1 MEFMRVIVPGK
12 EEQDIDVLIN
22 RQKNGKVGETLILR
36 RELMLVS
43 VDLPTAEEK
52 EVDLKNTTPRHPK
65 IVEIQA

>member
-12 EEQDIDVLIN
+12 EGQDIDVLIN
-22 RQKNGKVGETLILR
+22 RQKNGKVGETLILS

-43 VDLPTAEEK
+43 VDLPAAEEK
-52 EVDLKNTTPRHPK
+52 EVDLKNTTPRHPM